1 MKKSKNYQKIISQLE
16 DLYVHVSDMAKID
29 DDDSNSVWIKDKK
42 ALQEAI
48 GIIDDYEKATEQT
61 ALLVQRYEV
70 GAKVIHRDLYI
81 PIWFYSNIK
90 NGRYDRVT
98 PNALHSNLVLFK
110 LHRDMD
116 IYVCPNCGRRA
127 RLNHTYC
134 HWCGKKLLW
143 ESVSIPRKRRKSGK

>member
-70 GAKVIHRDLYI
+70 GAKVIHRD
-81 PIWFYSNIK
+81 
-90 NGRYDRVT
+90 
-98 PNALHSNLVLFK
+98 
-110 LHRDMD
+110 MD

-134 HWCGKKLLW
+134 HWCGKKLIW
-143 ESVSIPRKRRKSGK
+143 DGVPASQRKVKKKK

>member
-1 MKKSKNYQKIISQLE
+1 MKKTKNYQKIISQLE
-16 DLYVHVSDMAKID
+16 NLYVHVSEMAQSD
-29 DDDSNSVWIKDKK
+29 GGDVWIKDKK

-61 ALLVQRYEV
+61 AQLVQRYEV
-70 GAKVIHRDLYI
+70 GAKVI
-81 PIWFYSNIK
+81 
-90 NGRYDRVT
+90 
-98 PNALHSNLVLFK
+98 
-110 LHRDMD
+110 HRDMD

>member
-16 DLYVHVSDMAKID
+16 NLYVHVSEMAKDGGDEIW
-29 DDDSNSVWIKDKK
+29 SKDKK

-48 GIIDDYEKATEQT
+48 GIIDDYEKATEQA

-70 GAKVIHRDLYI
+70 GAKVIHRD
-81 PIWFYSNIK
+81 
-90 NGRYDRVT
+90 
-98 PNALHSNLVLFK
+98 
-110 LHRDMD
+110 MD

-127 RLNHTYC
+127 KPNHAYC

-143 ESVSIPRKRRKSGK
+143 NSIPASHRKVKKKK

>member
-1 MKKSKNYQKIISQLE
+1 MKKTKNYQKIIGQLE

-29 DDDSNSVWIKDKK
+29 DDDSNSVWNKDKK

-70 GAKVIHRDLYI
+70 GAKVIHRD
-81 PIWFYSNIK
+81 
-90 NGRYDRVT
+90 
-98 PNALHSNLVLFK
+98 
-110 LHRDMD
+110 MD

-134 HWCGKKLLW
+134 HWCGRKLLW

>member
-16 DLYVHVSDMAKID
+16 NLYVHVSEMAQSD
-29 DDDSNSVWIKDKK
+29 GDSVWSKDKK

-61 ALLVQRYEV
+61 AQLVQRYEV
-70 GAKVIHRDLYI
+70 GAKVIR
-81 PIWFYSNIK
+81 
-90 NGRYDRVT
+90 
-98 PNALHSNLVLFK
+98 
-110 LHRDMD
+110 RDMD

-127 RLNHTYC
+127 KLNHIYC

-143 ESVSIPRKRRKSGK
+143 NSIPASQRKAKKKK

>member
-48 GIIDDYEKATEQT
+48 GIIDDYEKATEQ
-61 ALLVQRYEV
+61 ASLLVQRYEV
-70 GAKVIHRDLYI
+70 GA
-81 PIWFYSNIK
+81 
-90 NGRYDRVT
+90 RV
-98 PNALHSNLVLFK
+98 V
-110 LHRDMD
+110 HRDMD

-127 RLNHTYC
+127 KLNHAYC

-143 ESVSIPRKRRKSGK
+143 NSIPASHRKVKRKK

>member
-1 MKKSKNYQKIISQLE
+1 MKKTKNYQKIISQLE

-70 GAKVIHRDLYI
+70 GAKVIHRD
-81 PIWFYSNIK
+81 
-90 NGRYDRVT
+90 
-98 PNALHSNLVLFK
+98 
-110 LHRDMD
+110 MD

-134 HWCGKKLLW
+134 HWCGKRLIW
-143 ESVSIPRKRRKSGK
+143 DIIPASQQKVKKKK